1 MQCKII
7 GIDLAKNTFQ
17 VCLLGIEGNVLSNKK
32 VSRSRL
38 MLEIT
43 QGCPDA
49 PIAMEACASAHYWAR
64 RFESLGRRVLLLP
77 AQHVK
82 AFVGHQKND
91 ANDAL
96 AICEAAQRPRIHP
109 VAVKSVEQ
117 QDIQSLRRIRQRA
130 VDNRTALGNQIRGLS
145 GEYGLCFRQ
154 SIRLLRLDLLIALDD
169 TTTELSPLL
178 REELRLL
185 HSELLDLDATVRRL
199 DQKLRSVLRERDEYT
214 RLKEIPGIGPLT
226 ASALI
231 SELGDGQRFSNGREM
246 SAWCGLI
253 PRQNSSGGRERLHG
267 LTKNGNREL
276 RTLLIHGARAVV
288 YRYKNRQTPL
298 GRWLDALIAR
308 RGVHKAIVALANK
321 LARVSWAV
329 LHHQQ
334 TFDMNKAF
342 ASIK

>member
-1 MQCKII
+1 MQCKVI
-7 GIDLAKNTFQ
+7 GIDLAKNQFQ
-17 VCLLGIEGNVLSNKK
+17 VCVLGIDGGVVSNKK
-32 VSRSRL
+32 ISRSRL
-38 MLEIT
+38 VREIA
-43 QGCPDA
+43 QGCPEA

-64 RFESLGRRVLLLP
+64 RFESMGRRVLLIP

-96 AICEAAQRPRIHP
+96 AICEASQRPRLYP

-130 VDNRTALGNQIRGLS
+130 VDSRTALGNQIRGLS

-154 SIRLLRLDLLIALDD
+154 SIRLLRLDLVMALDD
-169 TTTELSPLL
+169 ATNELSALL
-178 REELRLL
+178 REELRILYQ
-185 HSELLDLDATVRRL
+185 ELLDLDATVSRL
-199 DQKLRSVLRERDEYT
+199 DRKLHAVMRERSEYT
-214 RLKEIPGIGPLT
+214 RLKGIPGIGPLT

-231 SELGDGQRFSNGREM
+231 SELGDGQRFSNGREV

-253 PRQNSSGGRERLHG
+253 PRQHSSGGRKRMQG

-288 YRYKNRQTPL
+288 FRYKNRQTPL

-329 LHHQQ
+329 LHHQEE
-334 TFDMNKAF
+334 FDMNKAF
-342 ASIK
+342 A